1 MKKRVIHAELS
12 KASAEWL
19 TYEVTIQ
26 NEKGEVEKTPAYGK
40 DLQHAL
46 SRVVHDDRVKKVK
59 PIVDKVPQE
68 VWVILWFIGIGAITV
83 SALSH
88 QKELGDWVSVVYIS
102 AVLGLTVTVLTIKN
116 WFKLRNK

>member
-1 MKKRVIHAELS
+1 MKKRAIHAELS

-26 NEKGEVEKTPAYGK
+26 NEKGEVEKIPAYGK

-68 VWVILWFIGIGAITV
+68 LWVILWFIGIGAITV

-88 QKELGDWVSVVYIS
+88 QKQLGDWVSLVYIS
-102 AVLGLTVTVLTIKN
+102 GVVGLTVTVLSIKN

>member
-26 NEKGEVEKTPAYGK
+26 NEKGEIEKTPAYGK

-59 PIVDKVPQE
+59 PIVDKVPPG
-68 VWVILWFIGIGAITV
+68 VWVVLWFIGIGGITG
-83 SALSH
+83 STLNNTAA
-88 QKELGDWVSVVYIS
+88 LGDWAGIVYIS
-102 AVLGLTVTVLTIKN
+102 GVVGLTVTVLSIRN
-116 WFKLRNK
+116 WFKLRNE

>member
-26 NEKGEVEKTPAYGK
+26 NEKGEIEKTPAYGK

-46 SRVVHDDRVKKVK
+46 SRVVHDGRVKKVK

-68 VWVILWFIGIGAITV
+68 VWVILWFIGIGAVTIF
-83 SALSH
+83 ALSH
-88 QKELGDWVSVVYIS
+88 QKQLGDLAGVVYIS
-102 AVLGLTVTVLTIKN
+102 AVLVLIVTVLSIQN

>member
-26 NEKGEVEKTPAYGK
+26 NEKGEVEKIPAYGK

-68 VWVILWFIGIGAITV
+68 LWVILWFIGIGAITV

-88 QKELGDWVSVVYIS
+88 QKQLGDWVSVVYIS
-102 AVLGLTVTVLTIKN
+102 GVVGLTVTVLSIKN

>member
-26 NEKGEVEKTPAYGK
+26 NEKGEIEKTPAYGK

-59 PIVDKVPQE
+59 PIVDKVPPG
-68 VWVILWFIGIGAITV
+68 VWVVLWFIGIGGITG
-83 SALSH
+83 STLNNTAA
-88 QKELGDWVSVVYIS
+88 LGDWAGIVYIS
-102 AVLGLTVTVLTIKN
+102 GVVGLTVTVLSIRN

>member
-26 NEKGEVEKTPAYGK
+26 NEKGEVEKIPAYGK

-68 VWVILWFIGIGAITV
+68 LWVILWFIGIGAITV

-102 AVLGLTVTVLTIKN
+102 AVLGLTVTVLSIKN

>member
-12 KASAEWL
+12 KTSAKLL

-26 NEKGEVEKTPAYGK
+26 NEKGDIEKTHAYGK

-46 SRVVHDDRVKKVK
+46 SRVVHDERVKKVK

-68 VWVILWFIGIGAITV
+68 LWVILWFIGIGIMTV
-83 SALSH
+83 STLGNRVA
-88 QKELGDWVSVVYIS
+88 LGDWTGIVYLSGVV
-102 AVLGLTVTVLTIKN
+102 GLTVTVLSIRN

>member
-26 NEKGEVEKTPAYGK
+26 NEKGEVEKIPAYGK

-59 PIVDKVPQE
+59 PIVDKIPPG
-68 VWVILWFIGIGAITV
+68 VWAILWFFGIGTYTGIV
-83 SALSH
+83 FDSQVIL
-88 QKELGDWVSVVYIS
+88 KDWIGVVYVTGII
-102 AVLGLTVTVLTIKN
+102 GLTVTVLSIKN

>member
-26 NEKGEVEKTPAYGK
+26 NEKGEIEKTPAYGK

>member
-26 NEKGEVEKTPAYGK
+26 NEKGEIEKTPAYGK

-68 VWVILWFIGIGAITV
+68 LWVILWFIGIGAITV

-88 QKELGDWVSVVYIS
+88 QKQLGDWVSVVYIS
-102 AVLGLTVTVLTIKN
+102 GVVGLTVTVLSIKN